1 METSNKILIEFIYFW
16 TFVIFVL
23 SWISIELLAR
33 FINNFTFNTLGLDEK
48 STFQTGVIAF
58 FFILLLVITLFYFRN
73 LRVLEDETLGRVI
86 DSVNSNSSD
95 RNFIESD
102 SITLI
107 SNLEAINI
115 I

>member
-23 SWISIELLAR
+23 SWISVELLAR
-33 FINNFTFNTLGLDEK
+33 FINNFTFNTLALDEK

-73 LRVLEDETLGRVI
+73 LRVLEDETVGRVI

>member
-73 LRVLEDETLGRVI
+73 LRVLEDETVGRVI

>member
-23 SWISIELLAR
+23 SWISVELLAR

-73 LRVLEDETLGRVI
+73 LRVLEDQTVDRVI
-86 DSVNSNSSD
+86 NSVNSNSSD
-95 RNFIESD
+95 RNFIEAD
-102 SITLI
+102 SITLLT
-107 SNLEAINI
+107 NLEAINI